1 MAYESSLFY
10 IFNISLVF
18 ICLHNIVL
26 AKFENIAKYDTLCL
40 SSSEYA
46 HT

>member
-1 MAYESSLFY
+1 
-10 IFNISLVF
+10 
-18 ICLHNIVL
+18 VL